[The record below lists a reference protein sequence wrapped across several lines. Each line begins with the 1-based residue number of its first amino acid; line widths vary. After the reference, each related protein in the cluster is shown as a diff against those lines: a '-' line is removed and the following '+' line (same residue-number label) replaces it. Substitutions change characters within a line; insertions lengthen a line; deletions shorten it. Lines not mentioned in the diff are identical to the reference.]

1 MSLPEPGS
9 WLASNSSLTSSFYLS
24 VQWRGGGLPYIG
36 PMSAAPA
43 TRTERPR
50 LLIVGGG
57 YVGLYTTMRLLK
69 KLRADEAVVTVVDPR
84 SYMTYQPF
92 LPEAAA
98 GAVSPRHLVVPLR
111 RVLQGAEI
119 ITAKVTEISHERKQ
133 ATVQPLEGDA
143 YTLEYDQLVMAVG
156 SVSRTLPIPGLAD
169 WATGFKTVEEAIQLR
184 NRVLECLDIAESTH
198 SPDIRERNLNFVVVG
213 GGFAGVEALAELE
226 DMARYTTRYYPTID
240 ADDVTF
246 HLVEA
251 AGAILPEVGP
261 EMGVWTLEQLRGR
274 GIDVKLDTRLESCVD
289 GHVVLSDGTTFDAE
303 TVVWTAGVT
312 ASPVLGNTDLPLNER
327 GRLLADAN
335 LRVVGTADAWG
346 AGDGAAVPDLTT
358 DDQRE
363 CAPNAQHAVRQ
374 SKVLANNIVA
384 SLRGL
389 PEHEYKH
396 KYVGSVA
403 GLGLYKGV
411 ANVYGIKLKGVPAW
425 FMHRTYHMSRVPTLN
440 RKMRVIADWTL
451 ALFFKRE
458 IVSLWSMHEPFNEFQ
473 AAAAPPKRKA
483 PPSSA

>member
-1 MSLPEPGS
+1 
-9 WLASNSSLTSSFYLS
+9 
-24 VQWRGGGLPYIG
+24 
-36 PMSAAPA
+36 MSAAPA
-43 TRTERPR
+43 TRTDRPR
-50 LLIVGGG
+50 IMIVGGG
-57 YVGLYTTMRLLK
+57 YVGLYTAMRLLK
-69 KLRADEAVVTVVDPR
+69 KLRRDEAVVTVVDPR

-111 RVLQGAEI
+111 RVLRGAEI
-119 ITAKVTEISHERKQ
+119 ITARVTEVSHSDKRI
-133 ATVQPLEGDA
+133 TVQPLEGDA
-143 YTLEYDQLVMAVG
+143 YQLEYDHLVMAVG
-156 SVSRTLPIPGLAD
+156 SVSRTLPIPGLAE
-169 WATGFKTVEEAIQLR
+169 WATGFKNVEEAIQLR

-226 DMARYTTRYYPTID
+226 DMARYTTRYYPGID
-240 ADDVTF
+240 ADDVKF

-251 AGAILPEVGP
+251 AGVILPEVGP

-289 GHVVLSDGTTFDAE
+289 GHIVLSDGTTFDAE
-303 TVVWTAGVT
+303 TVVWTAGVK
-312 ASPVLGNTDLPLNER
+312 ASPVLANTDLPLTER
-327 GRLLADAN
+327 GRLVADAT
-335 LRVVGTADAWG
+335 LRVTGTTDAWG
-346 AGDGAAVPDLTT
+346 AGDGTAVPDLTT
-358 DDQRE
+358 DDLRE

-374 SKVLANNIVA
+374 SKVLADNIVA
-384 SLRGL
+384 TLRGSSL
-389 PEHEYKH
+389 HEYKH

-425 FMHRTYHMSRVPTLN
+425 FMHRTYHVSRVPTWN
-440 RKMRVIADWTL
+440 RKIRVIVDWTM

-458 IVSLWSMHEPFNEFQ
+458 IISLWSMHEPFNEFQ
-473 AAAAPPKRKA
+473 AAAAPPAKRRT
-483 PPSSA
+483 PPAAT